1 MNHSLP
7 SHAFSCFVT
16 GTDTEIGK
24 TLVASALVYLQAQRG
39 YRVAAMKPIA
49 AGTEW
54 RNGRWCNDDVDALA
68 ACASVAL
75 PQQITTPYLFK
86 AAAAP
91 HIAASLEDV
100 LIDRSHILSCFE
112 QARAQSEAVVVEGV
126 GGFCVPLN
134 DSYDTADMAKDL
146 NLPVILVVGMR
157 LGCINQALLTSE
169 AIAKRGLQLM
179 GWVANRVDE
188 QMLYAQENIQAIA
201 QRIHAPLLGTVPRLQ
216 VASAAAAAAC
226 LSAPIS
232 NH

>member
-54 RNGRWCNDDVDALA
+54 RNGRWCNDDVDTLA
-68 ACASVAL
+68 ACALVEL